1 MWFKLNSKIIFN
13 SLTRILSDTNVLS
26 KSFVVHLKK
35 EKKEK
40 EKSSFN

>member
-35 EKKEK
+35 GKKEK